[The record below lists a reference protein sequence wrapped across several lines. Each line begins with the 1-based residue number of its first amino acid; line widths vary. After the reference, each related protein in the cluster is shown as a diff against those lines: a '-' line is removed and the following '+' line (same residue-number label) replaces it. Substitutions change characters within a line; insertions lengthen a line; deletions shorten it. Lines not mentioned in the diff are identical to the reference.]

1 MSAYKGLGDLIGG
14 GGESRLDD
22 MEPVAFDD
30 SGLEGDIEIIEND
43 DGTVTVMET
52 GETERECEEIPE
64 DLAFDANLAPYLSEQ
79 ELADIGAS
87 VCRDVERDIEANAE
101 WRATFNDGLKFLG
114 FKPDDRDWLFKGA
127 SGAWDTKLLEA
138 MIRFHAEI
146 FGELFP
152 ADGPMRTKI
161 IGIDNETLQAQA
173 SRVESWG
180 NYYLTR
186 VAREYY
192 DDSEQML
199 NYVLL
204 AGSAFRKVYICP
216 ILNRPVSKYI
226 TPNQCAMPYSATGIW
241 DTPRFTHICDDLQP
255 RDLKLMQLSGYY
267 LDVMVSRDT
276 DRDDDKDELDKVSG
290 MSDTEDSTE
299 GPYTVYETLCDYDLP
314 RFEHLDED
322 GEPTGLPLPYT
333 ITVAPDGTVLRI
345 QRAWDEEKAS
355 VDGLYVRKLNIAHY
369 KFMPGFGPFGIGL
382 IHCLG
387 GSAEFR
393 TKIKRMLHDGGV
405 FANFPPTIRVKGMR
419 MEHNTAGIAPG
430 SNIEMDTG
438 GIPIN
443 QAIQQLSV
451 KEPSMML
458 KALYD
463 DEASGADRLI
473 GNMDISVGDGRQD
486 APVGTTMALLAAAKK
501 PQTGVMKRLHRAL
514 THELEMICALFG
526 RWLPEAPY
534 PYQVWGD
541 QRTVMAADF
550 NSGINPIP
558 VSDPNMMSQ
567 TERMMRGEMI
577 TRLVGQLPPNAP
589 PHVIEAARRMLVL
602 MGVDQPEKLLPPGEA
617 QAAPTDPVTENMNA
631 AQGKPLQAFI
641 EQNHDAH
648 IAVHT
653 PMSQASPALQAH
665 ITEHMAMK
673 YKVAVEN
680 MLGFAF
686 PAEGSGP
693 QPADVQERI
702 AMLAAQATEAYMAKM
717 KAQEPPPPPSVEEVM
732 VMDVEQKRE
741 KEKLRH
747 EAAMAKFT
755 QEDEMAALK
764 YDNAAA
770 ERAVKMN
777 IARMK
782 TTASLVTDEEKLKS
796 AARAEPKTPPV
807 V

>member
-1 MSAYKGLGDLIGG
+1 MSAYRGLGDIMGG
-14 GGESRLDD
+14 GAD
-22 MEPVAFDD
+22 EPNTDLNVELPEDAMPM
-30 SGLEGDIEIIEND
+30 GDIEIVENE
-43 DGTVTVMET
+43 DGTLTITEKEDDVSD
-52 GETERECEEIPE
+52 GEPIPA
-64 DLAFDANLAPYLSEQ
+64 DLPFDANLANYLSDEQ
-79 ELADIGAS
+79 LADIGAC
-87 VCRDVERDIEANAE
+87 VVRDVENDIEANRE
-101 WRATFNDGLKFLG
+101 WRDTFNDGLKFLG
-114 FKPDDRDWLFKGA
+114 FKPDNRDWLFKGA
-127 SGAWDTKLLEA
+127 CGAWDTKLLEA

-161 IGIDNETLQAQA
+161 VGVDNEELQAQA

-186 VAREYY
+186 MAREYY

-216 ILNRPVSKYI
+216 ILGRPVSKYI
-226 TPNQCAMPYSATGIW
+226 TPNQVAMPYSATGIW

-255 RDLKLMQLSGYY
+255 RDLKLMQLNGYY
-267 LDVMVSRDT
+267 RDVDIIRDT
-276 DRDDDKDELDKVSG
+276 ERSDIKSEEDTVSG
-290 MSDTEDSTE
+290 MTDNEMDD

-314 RFEHLDED
+314 RFEHKGDDGDE
-322 GEPTGLPLPYT
+322 TGLPLPYT
-333 ITVAPDGTVLRI
+333 VTVGTDGTILRI
-345 QRAWDEEKAS
+345 QRAWDEQKAAS
-355 VDGLYVRKLNIAHY
+355 DGLYVRKLNIAHY

-387 GSAEFR
+387 GSSEFR

-438 GIPIN
+438 GLPIT
-443 QAIQQLSV
+443 QAVMQMSV
-451 KEPSMML
+451 KEPSLML
-458 KALYD
+458 KSLYD
-463 DEASGADRLI
+463 DEAQSADRLI

-486 APVGTTMALLAAAKK
+486 APVGTTIALLAAAKK

-514 THELEMICALFG
+514 THELEMICELFG
-526 RWLPEAPY
+526 SWLPDTPY

-541 QRTVMAADF
+541 QRTVMRADF
-550 NSGINPIP
+550 NAGINPIP

-567 TERMMRGEMI
+567 TERMMRGETIMRI
-577 TRLVGQLPPNAP
+577 VAQIPANAP

-602 MGVDQPEKLLPPGEA
+602 LGTDQVDKLLPPPPSA
-617 QAAPTDPVTENMNA
+617 AAPTDPVTENMNA
-631 AQGKPLQAFI
+631 SMGSPLKAFV

-653 PMSQASPALQAH
+653 PVAQGNPAMMAH
-665 ITEHMAMK
+665 IAEHNAMK

-680 MLGFAF
+680 MIGFIL
-686 PAEGSGP
+686 PQEGTNMAP
-693 QPADVQERI
+693 QIQEKV
-702 AMLAAQATEAYMAKM
+702 AMMAAQATEQYMAKL
-717 KAQEPPPPPSVEEVM
+717 KAQEPPPPPSMEEIM
-732 VMDVEQKRE
+732 VMDVQQKRE
-741 KEKLRH
+741 KEKMRH
-747 EAAMAKFT
+747 DAALAKFD

-770 ERAVKMN
+770 ERATKID

-782 TTASLVTDEEKLKS
+782 TSASLVTEEARLK
-796 AARAEPKTPPV
+796 AQKNQDV
-807 V
+807 VK